1 MNWWTPRRRIEHVTV
16 VTCTYLIIALVG
28 EERPLLEDHPQAEQE
43 HDQAVTAV
51 AEHDAEQEREAD
63 DGERRWNKKRLYV
76 TTQPYSTWRQHIQ
89 TVHTDWSFSRL

>member
-1 MNWWTPRRRIEHVTV
+1 MTV

-28 EERPLLEDHPQAEQE
+28 EERPLFEDHPEAEQE

-63 DGERRWNKKRLYV
+63 DGERR
-76 TTQPYSTWRQHIQ
+76 
-89 TVHTDWSFSRL
+89 

>member
-1 MNWWTPRRRIEHVTV
+1 M

-28 EERPLLEDHPQAEQE
+28 EERALLEDHPEAEQE

-63 DGERRWNKKRLYV
+63 DGERR
-76 TTQPYSTWRQHIQ
+76 
-89 TVHTDWSFSRL
+89 